1 MSTVVSTPVTQPREV
16 ERLVA
21 GQPTSDGAGV
31 KLNRVLTQ
39 NLQRRLDPFLML
51 DAFGTDNPDD
61 YIGGFPDHPHRG
73 FETITYMLAGRMRH
87 RDSAGHEGLISDGG
101 VQWMTAGRGV
111 IHSETPE
118 QNEGRMAGFQLWLNL
133 PAGEKMID
141 AGYRD
146 IAATE
151 IPVLDLAPGVTGK
164 LIAGVIDGM
173 SGPGRAAGTARTAP
187 VYLDLNL
194 APGTSASIALPA
206 ALAAFAYV
214 YEGAV
219 EIGEGRETVNA
230 GQLAK
235 LGDGTAVFRYRRW
248 CVLDERTIPLPEGMR
263 QVEKGILSPSLVHGC
278 GEGEA
283 TLLLF
288 LPRYRG
294 HEEKLAEHLKL
305 QGVRDHAMARGFA
318 AVKEW
323 LGGVLRRRPVAARP

>member
-1 MSTVVSTPVTQPREV
+1 MSNPASKTPRNASGDTSAATASRPVIGLVSARPAT
-16 ERLVA
+16 
-21 GQPTSDGAGV
+21 DGAGV
-31 KLNRVLTQ
+31 RMKR
-39 NLQRRLDPFLML
+39 LQGAPDLRGFDPFLML
-51 DAFGTDNPDD
+51 DEFKSDD
-61 YIGGFPDHPHRG
+61 PSAYIGGFPDHPHRG
-73 FETITYMLAGRMRH
+73 FETVTYLLAGRMRH
-87 RDSAGHEGLISDGG
+87 EDNHGGNGVLGPGG
-101 VQWMTAGRGV
+101 VQWMTAGRGIV
-111 IHSETPE
+111 HSEMPE
-118 QNEGRMAGFQLWLNL
+118 QENGLLWGFQLWLNL

-235 LGDGTAVFRYRRW
+235 LGDGTAVELWTQPAIGAR
-248 CVLDERTIPLPEGMR
+248 
-263 QVEKGILSPSLVHGC
+263 
-278 GEGEA
+278 
-283 TLLLF
+283 LLLLAG
-288 LPRYRG
+288 LPLSEPIAHYG
-294 HEEKLAEHLKL
+294 PFVMNTEAEIH
-305 QGVRDHAMARGFA
+305 A
-318 AVKEW
+318 AVDDY
-323 LGGVLRRRPVAARP
+323 RADRF

>member
-1 MSTVVSTPVTQPREV
+1 MSNPASKTPRNASGDTSAATASRPVIGLVSARPAT
-16 ERLVA
+16 
-21 GQPTSDGAGV
+21 DGAGV
-31 KLNRVLTQ
+31 RMKR
-39 NLQRRLDPFLML
+39 LQGAPDLRGFDPFLML
-51 DAFGTDNPDD
+51 DEFKSDD
-61 YIGGFPDHPHRG
+61 PSAYIGGFPDHPHRG
-73 FETITYMLAGRMRH
+73 FETVTYLLAGRMRH
-87 RDSAGHEGLISDGG
+87 EDNHGGNGVLGPGG
-101 VQWMTAGRGV
+101 VQWMTAGRGIV
-111 IHSETPE
+111 HSEMPE
-118 QNEGRMAGFQLWLNL
+118 QENGLLWGFQLWLNL
-133 PAGEKMID
+133 PAGEKLID

-235 LGDGTAVFRYRRW
+235 LGDGTAVELWTQPAIGAR
-248 CVLDERTIPLPEGMR
+248 
-263 QVEKGILSPSLVHGC
+263 
-278 GEGEA
+278 
-283 TLLLF
+283 LLLLAG
-288 LPRYRG
+288 LPLSEPIAHYG
-294 HEEKLAEHLKL
+294 PFVMNTEAEIH
-305 QGVRDHAMARGFA
+305 A
-318 AVKEW
+318 AVDDY
-323 LGGVLRRRPVAARP
+323 RADRF